1 MAILNSHLR
10 LECYSRY
17 ARATVKR
24 APSSVLAVIA
34 VERTSATPL
43 YRQIYD
49 AYRDAIVER
58 RLRAGERLPST
69 RQLAAELRISRMPV
83 LIAFEQLL
91 AEGYFES
98 RVGAGTFVAGSL
110 PGEWLAR
117 DAHAAARHVAGRQP
131 AAGRPA
137 RPARVPGPGPR
148 PVSGR
153 CEALPL
159 PESEPW
165 LRGWGA
171 FRVSQPA
178 VDRLP
183 IRTWSRLVSRH
194 ARDANAGQLSYGSA
208 MGHEPFRE
216 AVAAYLRTA
225 RAVRCEKDQIMAVSG
240 SQQALDLAARILLDP
255 GCEVWVEEPGYGG
268 ACAALS
274 MAGARLVP
282 VPVDAQGL
290 DVAAGIARA
299 PRARAAYVT
308 PSHQYPLGM
317 TMSAA
322 RRLQLLEWARQSGAW
337 ILEDDYDSE
346 YRYESL
352 PVAALQ
358 GLDRDSR
365 VIYIGT
371 FSKVLFPALRL
382 GYLALPADLVPRFAA
397 LRETT
402 DGFPPTLYQAVLAD
416 FIEEG
421 HFVRH
426 LRRMRQ
432 LYRERRD
439 ALVEALDD
447 ELGGELR
454 VRDGRAGM
462 HLAATLRPGVDDQR
476 LAAEAARQGL
486 WIMPLSS
493 CYLGPAAEPG
503 LVLGYGGTGIA
514 EIREGVH
521 RLRELLAA
529 GGDPP

>member
-1 MAILNSHLR
+1 VAIIL
-10 LECYSRY
+10 
-17 ARATVKR
+17 AVVKR
-24 APSSVLAVIA
+24 SPSAVLTVIA
-34 VERTSATPL
+34 VERTAATPL
-43 YRQIYD
+43 YRQIYGG
-49 AYRDAIVER
+49 YRDAIVER
-58 RLRAGERLPST
+58 RLRAGDRLPST

-98 RVGAGTFVAGSL
+98 RVGAGTFVAASL
-110 PGEWLAR
+110 PGERLAR
-117 DAHAAARHVAGRQP
+117 DAHAAAGQP
-131 AAGRPA
+131 AARPLRSVRA
-137 RPARVPGPGPR
+137 PRPGAR

-153 CEALPL
+153 SEAVLP

-165 LRGWGA
+165 LGGWGA

-183 IRTWSRLVSRH
+183 LRAWSRLVSRH
-194 ARDANAGQLSYGSA
+194 ARGANARLLSYGSA

-225 RAVRCEKDQIMAVSG
+225 RAVRCESEQIMAVSG
-240 SQQALDLAARILLDP
+240 SQQALDLAARVLLDP
-255 GCEVWVEEPGYGG
+255 GCEVWVEEPGYAG
-268 ACAALS
+268 ARAALS

-282 VPVDAQGL
+282 VPVDGQGL

-299 PRARAAYVT
+299 PRARAVYVT

-317 TMSAA
+317 TMSAS
-322 RRLQLLEWARQSGAW
+322 RRLQLLEWARESGAW

-358 GLDRDSR
+358 GLDRDAR

-382 GYLALPADLVPRFAA
+382 GYLALPADLVARFAA
-397 LRETT
+397 VRETA
-402 DGFPPTLYQAVLAD
+402 DNFPATLYQAVLAD
-416 FIEEG
+416 FIAEG
-421 HFVRH
+421 HFARH
-426 LRRMRQ
+426 LRKMRQ

-439 ALVEALDD
+439 ALVEAIAA

-454 VRDGRAGM
+454 VRDGQAGM
-462 HLAATLRPGVDDQR
+462 HLAATLRPGVDDRR
-476 LAAEAARQGL
+476 LAAEAARRGL

-493 CYLGPAAEPG
+493 CYLGAAAEPG
-503 LVLGYGGTGIA
+503 LVLGYGGTGA
-514 EIREGVH
+514 SELREGVR
-521 RLRELLAA
+521 RLREVL
-529 GGDPP
+529 DP

>member
-1 MAILNSHLR
+1 M
-10 LECYSRY
+10 
-17 ARATVKR
+17 KR
-24 APSSVLAVIA
+24 SPSAVLAVIA
-34 VERTSATPL
+34 VERAAATPL

-49 AYRDAIVER
+49 GYRDAIVER

-98 RVGAGTFVAGSL
+98 RVGAGTFVAASL
-110 PGEWLAR
+110 PGERLAR
-117 DAHAAARHVAGRQP
+117 DAHAAAGQP
-131 AAGRPA
+131 AARAP
-137 RPARVPGPGPR
+137 RSARVLRPGAR

-153 CEALPL
+153 SAAVLP

-165 LRGWGA
+165 LGGWGA

-183 IRTWSRLVSRH
+183 VRTWSRLVSRH
-194 ARDANAGQLSYGSA
+194 ARGAPARQLSYGSA

-225 RAVRCEKDQIMAVSG
+225 RAVRCETDQIMAVSG
-240 SQQALDLAARILLDP
+240 SQQALDLAARVLLDP

-268 ACAALS
+268 ARAALT

-282 VPVDAQGL
+282 VPVDGQGL

-322 RRLQLLEWARQSGAW
+322 RRLQLLEWARESGAW

-358 GLDRDSR
+358 GLDRDAR

-382 GYLALPADLVPRFAA
+382 GYLALPADLVARFAA
-397 LRETT
+397 VRETS
-402 DGFPPTLYQAVLAD
+402 DNFPATLYQAVLAD
-416 FIEEG
+416 FITEG
-421 HFVRH
+421 HFARH
-426 LRRMRQ
+426 LRKMRQ

-439 ALVEALDD
+439 ALVEAIAV
-447 ELGGELR
+447 ELGGEVR
-454 VRDGRAGM
+454 VRDGQAGM
-462 HLAATLRPGVDDQR
+462 HLAATLRPGVDDRR
-476 LAAEAARQGL
+476 LAAEAARRGL
-486 WIMPLSS
+486 WLMPLSS
-493 CYLGPAAEPG
+493 CYLGAAAEPG
-503 LVLGYGGTGIA
+503 LVLGYGGTGVN
-514 EIREGVH
+514 EIREGVR
-521 RLRELLAA
+521 RLREVL
-529 GGDPP
+529 DP

>member
-1 MAILNSHLR
+1 M
-10 LECYSRY
+10 
-17 ARATVKR
+17 KR
-24 APSSVLAVIA
+24 SPSAVLAVIA
-34 VERTSATPL
+34 VERAAATPL

-49 AYRDAIVER
+49 GYRDAIVER

-98 RVGAGTFVAGSL
+98 RVGAGTFVAASL
-110 PGEWLAR
+110 PGERLTR
-117 DAHAAARHVAGRQP
+117 DAHAAAGQP
-131 AAGRPA
+131 AARPP
-137 RPARVPGPGPR
+137 RSARVLRPGAR
-148 PVSGR
+148 PVSAR
-153 CEALPL
+153 SAAVLP

-165 LRGWGA
+165 LGGWGA

-183 IRTWSRLVSRH
+183 VRTWSRLVSRH
-194 ARDANAGQLSYGSA
+194 ARGAPARQLSYGSA

-225 RAVRCEKDQIMAVSG
+225 RAGRCETEQIMAVSG
-240 SQQALDLAARILLDP
+240 SQQALDLAARVLLDP

-268 ACAALS
+268 ARAALT

-282 VPVDAQGL
+282 VPVDGQGL

-308 PSHQYPLGM
+308 PSHQYSLGM

-322 RRLQLLEWARQSGAW
+322 RRLQLLEWARESGAW

-352 PVAALQ
+352 PIASLH
-358 GLDRDSR
+358 GLDMNSR

-382 GYLALPADLVPRFAA
+382 GYLALPADLVARFAA
-397 LRETT
+397 VRETS
-402 DGFPPTLYQAVLAD
+402 DNFPSTLYQAVLAD
-416 FIEEG
+416 FITEG
-421 HFVRH
+421 HFARH
-426 LRRMRQ
+426 LRKMRQ

-439 ALVEALDD
+439 ALVEAIAA

-454 VRDGRAGM
+454 VRDGQAGM
-462 HLAATLRPGVDDQR
+462 HLAATLRPGVDDRR
-476 LAAEAARQGL
+476 LAAEAARRGL
-486 WIMPLSS
+486 WLMPLSS
-493 CYLGPAAEPG
+493 CYLGAAPEPG
-503 LVLGYGGTGIA
+503 LVLGYGGTGA
-514 EIREGVH
+514 YEIREGVR
-521 RLRELLAA
+521 RLREVL
-529 GGDPP
+529 DP

>member
-1 MAILNSHLR
+1 VVICNSHLR
-10 LECYSRY
+10 PVWYGRY
-17 ARATVKR
+17 ALATVKR

-34 VERTSATPL
+34 VERTAATPL

-49 AYRDAIVER
+49 GYRDAIVER

-110 PGEWLAR
+110 PGERLAR
-117 DAHAAARHVAGRQP
+117 DAHAAARQPVA
-131 AAGRPA
+131 A
-137 RPARVPGPGPR
+137 RPPRSARPPGPGAR
-148 PVSGR
+148 PVSSR
-153 CEALPL
+153 SEALPR
-159 PESEPW
+159 PEAQPW
-165 LRGWGA
+165 LRGLGA

-178 VDRLP
+178 LDRLP
-183 IRTWSRLVSRH
+183 LRTWSRLVARH
-194 ARDANAGQLSYGSA
+194 VRGANATLLSYGSA
-208 MGHEPFRE
+208 MGHEPLRE

-225 RAVRCEKDQIMAVSG
+225 RAVRCEKEQIMAVSG
-240 SQQALDLAARILLDP
+240 SQQALDLAARVLLDP

-268 ACAALS
+268 ARAALS

-282 VPVDAQGL
+282 VPVDEQGL

-358 GLDRDSR
+358 GLDRDAR

-382 GYLALPADLVPRFAA
+382 GYLALPADLVVRFAA
-397 LRETT
+397 VRETM
-402 DGFPPTLYQAVLAD
+402 DDFPATLYQAVLAD
-416 FIEEG
+416 FIAEG

-439 ALVEALDD
+439 ALVEALEG

-462 HLAATLRPGVDDQR
+462 HLAATLRPGLDDRR

-493 CYLGPAAEPG
+493 CYLRAAAEQG
-503 LVLGYGGTGIA
+503 LVLGYGGTGVA
-514 EIREGVH
+514 EIREGVR

-529 GGDPP
+529 AGE